1 LLKYAQQL
9 TGGIIV
15 TTSTKP
21 ERTAEYVTMFAA
33 DGAAGAGAEDKLSE
47 AELEAITSAAAQY
60 KSVKAWMEEWW

>member
-1 LLKYAQQL
+1 QL

-33 DGAAGAGAEDKLSE
+33 DGAAGAGDKLSE

-60 KSVKAWMEEWW
+60 KSVKAWMEE